1 MQSHTYNQSSI
12 HQTIVHPTTQSLKS
26 LPLHVMDQNLLHHS
40 YDPEEFRKQGHLLV
54 DRLAG
59 YLKECIDAHDMPVMP
74 WKEPEEQY
82 EYWKH
87 HLDKDDDPHA
97 EEFFKQVLQQSIHL
111 HHPHYVGHQ
120 VVPPLPLAALT
131 ELLEAFTNNSMAV
144 YEVGPASTAIE
155 KAVVQWMI
163 SHLSYPG
170 TANGLLTSGGSLGNL
185 TALLAARENFFHQSK
200 KVDGKPSIMFS
211 PESHYSIERAAR
223 IMGMDAEQMI
233 HLPVKDH
240 RIDVE
245 RLADLLEKVKRQ
257 GKAVFMLSANACS
270 TATGTYD
277 NLKKLS
283 AFCSENRIWLHV
295 DAAHGGP
302 AIFSKKY
309 KHLLKGIEKADS
321 IVIDFHKMMMIP
333 ALTTAVLFKDGQ
345 TSYRTFSQ
353 KADYLLKQENKWYD
367 IAKRSIECTK
377 KPMAL
382 KIYLMIKM
390 YGEKLFESYIDQTYD
405 LAKEFAALIKSEN
418 DLELAATPESNIVCF
433 RLIRAGLSEHQLNE
447 LNSKIRDQLIKSG
460 KFYIVQT
467 TLENKFFLRTT
478 LMNPFTDI
486 EILKNLLREIQWLAM
501 KF

>member
-1 MQSHTYNQSSI
+1 MNRNI
-12 HQTIVHPTTQSLKS
+12 
-26 LPLHVMDQNLLHHS
+26 LHAS
-40 YDPEEFRKQGHLLV
+40 YDPEEFRRQGHRLV

-87 HLDKDDDPHA
+87 HLDKDDDPDA
-97 EEFFKQVLQQSIHL
+97 EEFFKQILQQSIHL
-111 HHPHYVGHQ
+111 HHPHYLGHQ
-120 VVPPLPLAALT
+120 VVPPLPMAALT

-185 TALLAARENFFHQSK
+185 TALLAAKENYFNQSK

-223 IMGMDAEQMI
+223 IMGLDAEQMI
-233 HLPVKDH
+233 HLPVKDN

-245 RLADLLEKVKRQ
+245 RLPTVLEKVKSQ
-257 GKAVFMLSANACS
+257 GKAVVALCANACS

-277 NLKKLS
+277 RLEELV

-302 AIFSKKY
+302 AIFSEKY
-309 KHLLKGIEKADS
+309 KHLLNGIEKANS

-333 ALTTAVLFKDGQ
+333 ALTTAVLFKDGR

-382 KIYLMIKM
+382 KVYLMIRM
-390 YGEKLFESYIDQTYD
+390 YGTELFESYIDQTYD
-405 LAKEFAALIKSEN
+405 LAKDFAALIKSE
-418 DLELAATPESNIVCF
+418 DDFELAASPESNIVCF
-433 RLIRAGLSEHQLNE
+433 RLIRAGLPDYQLDK
-447 LNSKIRDQLIKSG
+447 LNSKVRDQLIKSG

-467 TLENKFFLRTT
+467 TLNNKLFLRTT

-486 EILKNLLREIQWLAM
+486 EILKNLLTEIQRLAM

>member
-1 MQSHTYNQSSI
+1 
-12 HQTIVHPTTQSLKS
+12 
-26 LPLHVMDQNLLHHS
+26 
-40 YDPEEFRKQGHLLV
+40 
-54 DRLAG
+54 
-59 YLKECIDAHDMPVMP
+59 MP

-87 HLDKDDDPHA
+87 HLDKDDDTDA
-97 EEFFKQVLQQSIHL
+97 EEFFGRVLKQSIHL
-111 HHPHYVGHQ
+111 HHPHYIGHQ
-120 VVPPLPLAALT
+120 VVPPLPMAALV

-185 TALLAARENFFHQSK
+185 TALLAARENFFNQSK

-223 IMGMDAEQMI
+223 IMGLEAEQMI
-233 HLPVKDH
+233 RLPVKDH
-240 RIDVE
+240 RIDVGRLPDALE
-245 RLADLLEKVKRQ
+245 RVKSR
-257 GKAVFMLSANACS
+257 GKAVVALCANACS

-277 NLKKLS
+277 RLEELA

-309 KHLLKGIEKADS
+309 RHLLKGIEKADS

-353 KADYLLKQENKWYD
+353 KADYLLKEEHRWYD
-367 IAKRSIECTK
+367 IARRSIECTK

-382 KIYLMIKM
+382 KVYLMIKL
-390 YGEKLFESYIDQTYD
+390 YGKELFEQYIDQTYD
-405 LAKEFAALIKSEN
+405 LAKAFAAMIEA
-418 DLELAATPESNIVCF
+418 DTEFELAARPESNILCF
-433 RLIRAGLSEHQLNE
+433 RYVQAGLDKAE
-447 LNSKIRDQLIKSG
+447 LNSLNASLREQLIKEG

-467 TLENKFFLRTT
+467 MIADKQFLRTT
-478 LMNPFTDI
+478 IMNPFTNLK
-486 EILKNLLREIQWLAM
+486 ILKALLWEIRRLA
-501 KF
+501 KEA